1 MLQKRLFKVLN
12 HGSYEQLCTKPF
24 YTSVSNAEFDELI
37 VHVHGCG
44 DCRAMFRDF
53 IQIVAHELPHNA
65 EAYGSTVLSTVNVL
79 ERPRETA
86 AVVTFSERLKEPRR
100 RRRWV
105 ALLASCVAVVL
116 CAIALT
122 SYVGLKKRSRGSSI
136 ASPVILPQNRSQA
149 DNTREREILD
159 NIGTLNEQL
168 HAAQLRIGELEA
180 GLKNAREAAGT
191 AEAKTAQLSARIE
204 GYETTIA
211 DDHRATQDQ
220 ASAIEQL
227 ERQAA
232 EKETI
237 LTSKDAAYATLSG
250 RLVETTERLNRL
262 RENNAALSKLQA
274 LIAARDLHL
283 VSVPPIE
290 PHPDGPRAFGR
301 ILYAEGKEAM
311 FYGYDLPES
320 GEQANANFH
329 VWGEKTGSAAS
340 PRSLGVFTS
349 DDKSD
354 SRWRLTFS
362 DASVLAKIDRIFVTI
377 EPASEVVTKPSGKKI
392 LIGYLGDKP
401 NHP

>member
-1 MLQKRLFKVLN
+1 MPHKGLFKVLN

-24 YTSVSNAEFDELI
+24 YTSISNAEFDELI
-37 VHVHGCG
+37 VHVHGCV

-53 IQIVAHELPHNA
+53 IQIVAHELPHTA
-65 EAYGSTVLSTVNVL
+65 EAYDRTVLPPANTL
-79 ERPRETA
+79 ERSATA
-86 AVVTFSERLKEPRR
+86 AAAISRKNLNQPRL

-105 ALLASCVAVVL
+105 ALLASCAALLL

-122 SYVGLKKRSRGSSI
+122 TYVGLEKRSRDSRI
-136 ASPVILPQNRSQA
+136 ASPIVSPQNRAQA
-149 DNTREREILD
+149 DNNREREILD
-159 NIGTLNEQL
+159 NVGTLKEQL
-168 HAAQLRIGELEA
+168 NAAQLRIGELEA
-180 GLKNAREAAGT
+180 ALKNAREAAST
-191 AEAKTAQLSARIE
+191 AEAKTTQLSARIE
-204 GYETTIA
+204 GYEATIA
-211 DDHRATQDQ
+211 DDHRVTRDQ

-232 EKETI
+232 EKEKI
-237 LTSKDAAYATLSG
+237 LTSKDAAYATLNG
-250 RLVETTERLNRL
+250 RLVENTERLNRQ
-262 RENNAALSKLQA
+262 REDNAALSRLQA

-290 PHPDGPRAFGR
+290 PHPDGSRAFGR

-320 GEQANANFH
+320 GELANVNFH
-329 VWGEKTGSAAS
+329 VWGEKTGSVGS

-354 SRWRLTFS
+354 SRWRLTVS

-377 EPASEVVTKPSGKKI
+377 EPVSEVVTKPSGKKI

>member
-1 MLQKRLFKVLN
+1 MPHKGLFKVLN

-24 YTSVSNAEFDELI
+24 YTSVSNVEFDELI
-37 VHVHGCG
+37 VHVHGCV
-44 DCRAMFRDF
+44 DCRAMFREF
-53 IQIVAHELPHNA
+53 IHIVTHELPQSANA
-65 EAYGSTVLSTVNVL
+65 VQRRA
-79 ERPRETA
+79 TA
-86 AVVTFSERLKEPRR
+86 AVVTSGQSLNQPRI

-105 ALLASCVAVVL
+105 ALLASCAALLL

-122 SYVGLKKRSRGSSI
+122 TYVGLKKRSRDTSI
-136 ASPVILPQNRSQA
+136 ASPVISPQNNAQA
-149 DNTREREILD
+149 DNNREHEILD
-159 NIGTLNEQL
+159 NIGTLNQQL
-168 HAAQLRIGELEA
+168 RAAQLRIGELES
-180 GLKNAREAAGT
+180 GLRNAREAAST

-204 GYETTIA
+204 GYEKTIA
-211 DDHRATQDQ
+211 DDHRVTQDQ
-220 ASAIEQL
+220 ASTIEQL
-227 ERQAA
+227 ERQAV

-250 RLVETTERLNRL
+250 RLVETTERLNRQ
-262 RENNAALSKLQA
+262 REDNAALSKLQA

-290 PHPDGPRAFGR
+290 PHLDGSRAFGR

-320 GEQANANFH
+320 GELANANFH

-340 PRSLGVFTS
+340 PKSLGVFTS
-349 DDKSD
+349 DDKTD
-354 SRWRLTFS
+354 SRWRLTVS

-377 EPASEVVTKPSGKKI
+377 EPAREVVTKPSGKRI